1 VKILSW
7 LWKTVG
13 PRRVGLVVMCV
24 YAAWLVFFY
33 RYHWVDGINLLVHE
47 AGHIVFSL
55 FGDTVGV
62 PAGPA
67 LQLAVPLFVTFQL
80 WRRGESVPAA
90 VSALWSAESLMY
102 TAEYM
107 ADANRLALPLIGD
120 HPHDWRLL
128 LDRAGALESAEEI
141 GLALHVL
148 ASIAAIGAVSWTIRF
163 ERDMSLPS
171 SRDRC

>member
-1 VKILSW
+1 MKILSW

-33 RYHWVDGINLLVHE
+33 HYHWVDGINLLIHE
-47 AGHIVFSL
+47 AGHVVFSV
-55 FGDTVGV
+55 FGET
-62 PAGPA
+62 PALLAGPA
-67 LQLAVPLFVTFQL
+67 LQLAVPFFITFQL

-107 ADANRLALPLIGD
+107 ADANRLALPLTPS
-120 HPHDWRLL
+120 HPHDWHLL
-128 LDRAGALESAEEI
+128 LDRAGVLGSAEQI
-141 GLALHVL
+141 GLALHL
-148 ASIAAIGAVSWTIRF
+148 IASAAAIAAVWWTIRL
-163 ERDMSLPS
+163 ESEATT
-171 SRDRC
+171 

>member
-1 VKILSW
+1 MKILSW

-33 RYHWVDGINLLVHE
+33 RYHWVDGINLLIHE
-47 AGHIVFSL
+47 AGHIVFSV
-55 FGDTVGV
+55 FGET
-62 PAGPA
+62 PALLAGPA
-67 LQLAVPLFVTFQL
+67 LQLAVPFFITFQL

-107 ADANRLALPLIGD
+107 ADANRRALPLTGD
-120 HPHDWRLL
+120 HPHDWHLL
-128 LDRAGALESAEEI
+128 LDRAGALESAEQI
-141 GLALHVL
+141 GLALHL
-148 ASIAAIGAVSWTIRF
+148 IASAAAIGAVWWTIRL
-163 ERDMSLPS
+163 ETDSGVQS
-171 SRDRC
+171 